1 MKNIKTKITTLAVVS
16 LGLFA
21 TSCSDDNFLKQES
34 PTNPP
39 TETAITNEKT
49 LEIAVKGLYN
59 LMQTNSDGSQNSY
72 GALIPTLNE
81 LLADNGFVSLRNS
94 NRFSATRQPTLTF
107 FVRQSGDIQTL
118 WNSLYKIIA
127 NANYII
133 SKEGSISDDA
143 TTATQTPQNLFAQA
157 HLVRAMCYHTL
168 IVFYADKFGGA
179 NQDLGVP
186 ISLKYDPSQFLPRSS
201 VQAVYGQI
209 KSDLDAAQTINAVN
223 QAYPSDPS
231 SKTKVLGKA
240 ALDMMYSRYYLSIK
254 DYANANLYSQKVL
267 DNGTY
272 SLLGSGQVANYF
284 SAEGQPET
292 IFELEYTSNDQPG
305 ANDGITATWYSGGR
319 YRQNFATRAFYNQY
333 SATDVRKNAWYSLT
347 GVGSPSITTFPDNPK
362 AVDVMKYTTPDQD
375 IVIFRKTEA
384 VFNQLEALYYTNPA
398 SALTKLVAWVNTYRD
413 PSYAFAGSGT
423 ALLDEILKQKNMEFF
438 LEGFR
443 FTDLKRNGR
452 GFTNPQTTVT
462 LNPSMKEFQAF
473 PVPLQEQNA
482 NPNIQQYPGY

>member
-1 MKNIKTKITTLAVVS
+1 MKNIKTKISILALSSFS
-16 LGLFA
+16 LFT
-21 TSCSDDNFLKQES
+21 TSCSEENFLNQQS
-34 PTNPP
+34 PVDPA
-39 TETAITNEKT
+39 TEVAINNEKT
-49 LEIAVKGLYN
+49 LNIAVSGLYN

-94 NRFSATRQPTLTF
+94 NRFSTTRQPTLTF
-107 FVRQSGDIQTL
+107 FVRQGGEIQTL

-133 SKEGSISDDA
+133 SKEGTIQDDL
-143 TTATQTPQNLFAQA
+143 TTGNTPDNLFAQA

-168 IVFYADKFGGA
+168 ITFYADKFGGT

-201 VQAVYGQI
+201 VPTVYNQI
-209 KSDLDAAQTINAVN
+209 KSDLDA
-223 QAYPSDPS
+223 S
-231 SKTKVLGKA
+231 GKILDVDTNGVTA
-240 ALDMMYSRYYLSIK
+240 LNKASLDMMYSRYYLSIK
-254 DYANANLYSQKVL
+254 DYANANVYSQKVIS
-267 DNGTY
+267 NSKY
-272 SLLGSGQVANYF
+272 NLLTIDKVAGYF
-284 SAEGQPET
+284 ADDSNTAGET
-292 IFELEYTSNDQPG
+292 IFQLQYTTNDQPG

-333 SATDVRKNAWYSLT
+333 SSSDVRKSAWYSLT

-362 AVDVMKYTTPDQD
+362 PVDVKKYTTPDKD

-384 VFNQLEALYYTNPA
+384 VFNQLEALYYTN
-398 SALTKLVAWVNTYRD
+398 STEALTKLVSWVQNYRD
-413 PSYAFAGSGT
+413 PSYTFVGTGT

-443 FTDLKRNGR
+443 YSDLKRNGR

-462 LNPSMKEFQAF
+462 LNPGMKEFQAF

-482 NPNIQQYPGY
+482 NPNLQQYPGY

>member
-1 MKNIKTKITTLAVVS
+1 MKNIKTKINTLAIVS
-16 LGLFA
+16 LGFLV
-21 TSCSDDNFLKQES
+21 TSCGEEGFLKQES
-34 PTNPP
+34 PVNPP
-39 TETAITNEKT
+39 TETAINNEKT
-49 LEIAVKGLYN
+49 LQIAVNGLYN
-59 LMQTNSDGSQNSY
+59 LMQTNSNGSQNSY

-133 SKEGSISDDA
+133 SKEGTISDDI
-143 TTATQTPQNLFAQA
+143 TTPAQTPANLFAQA

-168 IVFYADKFGGA
+168 VTFFADNIGGA
-179 NQDLGVP
+179 NQNLGVP
-186 ISLKYDPSQFLPRSS
+186 IALKYDPSQKLSRSS
-201 VQAVYGQI
+201 VQAVYDQI
-209 KSDLDAAQTINAVN
+209 KSDLNASQNINDIN
-223 QAYPSDPS
+223 ESTS
-231 SKTKVLGKA
+231 GRTNLLGKA

-254 DYANANLYSQKVL
+254 DYANANVYSQKVL
-267 DNGTY
+267 DNANY
-272 SLLGSGQVANYF
+272 SLLPLSGVGSF
-284 SAEGQPET
+284 FTAEGQPET
-292 IFELEYTSNDQPG
+292 IFELQYTPNDQPG

-333 SATDVRKNAWYSLT
+333 SNTDVRKNAWYSLT
-347 GVGSPSITTFPDNPK
+347 GIGAPSITTFPDNPK
-362 AVDVMKYTTPDQD
+362 PVDVKKYTTPDQD
-375 IVIFRKTEA
+375 IIIMRKTEA

-398 SALTKLVAWVNTYRD
+398 SALTKLVTWVNTYRD
-413 PSYAFAGSGT
+413 PSYAFAGTGT

-443 FTDLKRNGR
+443 YNDLKRNGR

-462 LNPSMKEFQAF
+462 LSPGMKEFQAF

-482 NPNIQQYPGY
+482 NPNVQQYPGY